1 MKLKKCLA
9 LSESGFTF
17 DASTGESYTAN
28 HVGAR
33 ILDLLR
39 DGNDEES
46 IITAMLQEF
55 ETTRSILE
63 KHLADFF
70 SVLRQHGFFEA

>member
-1 MKLKKCLA
+1 MKLKRCLA

-17 DASTGESYTAN
+17 DASTGESYTVN

-33 ILDLLR
+33 ILGLLQ

-55 ETTRSILE
+55 DTSRSALE

-70 SVLRQHGFFEA
+70 SALRQHGFLEA